1 MSKSMETALEGLPCL
16 INLLGQVNSM
26 GSLALLQL
34 NIADRQLLHVRE
46 HLLHASLDVGNV
58 LSGTIATL
66 ELLARGVC
74 KS

>member
-1 MSKSMETALEGLPCL
+1 
-16 INLLGQVNSM
+16 M

>member
-1 MSKSMETALEGLPCL
+1 
-16 INLLGQVNSM
+16 M

-58 LSGTIATL
+58 IIGSHSYLRDPNRGHPQELSRFRRARSGNARRSL
-66 ELLARGVC
+66 EDQEEGRA
-74 KS
+74 